1 VPRHRHVAGE
11 ALYVLY
17 KCGLA
22 TGDAAGVAMNI
33 LIITAALFAISLAAA
48 WLTGVVRF
56 IPNNRVGVVEKL
68 FGSRPLQHGFIALN
82 GETGYQPEVLRGGF
96 HLFMPFQY
104 RIHRVPLVTI
114 PQGSIGYVFARDGL
128 PLAPGQTLAFS
139 AGGDFQDVRG
149 FFARQGQQGPQRAV
163 LREGTYAINQA
174 QFVVVTRER
183 TYGLMMDKNEDRV
196 ISSLSCTVTERN
208 GFAPLVIHNDKDLI
222 GVVTVHEGPSL
233 PAGEIIAAIVGDN
246 PAEAVTYHNKFQEPE
261 RFLAGGGMRGRQ
273 LQVLAEGTYCINC
286 LFATV
291 EMQPKTMIDVGEVG
305 VVVSYT
311 GDKGED
317 LSGTAYSHGEMV
329 ARGKRGVW
337 SEPLLPG
344 KYPFNTYAGQVH
356 KVPTTNIILKWIRS
370 EAGSHRLDENL
381 SEISLITLDAFQP
394 KLPLSVVIHIDYRQ
408 ASLVIQRFGDIKKLV
423 EQTLDPMVSA
433 YFKDIGQTMTLIE
446 LIHNRA
452 QIQKRASEEMRTK
465 FAQYNLDLQEVLIG
479 TPASETNDRSIETIL
494 DQLRARQVARE
505 QIETY
510 QRQQEAATMEREL
523 REAEARAKVQS
534 EITTSELSI
543 VIREND
549 GKADFARSQQ
559 QANTIRVM
567 ADAEADKVKSLALG
581 EAARIKAVAGADAE
595 RAARMGVAQ
604 ALAIEEQVRAYGG
617 PRYQLT
623 QQVMERFAAAVER
636 SGAELVP
643 RVVMNGGGVAGG
655 SQSLIEALLGIL
667 MSERLADAGSEGL
680 AVRDPAAGE
689 LATRLRRET
698 AVALGG
704 GKI

>member
-1 VPRHRHVAGE
+1 MAWERRFFHTAIVQSIADGAVM
-11 ALYVLY
+11 
-17 KCGLA
+17 
-22 TGDAAGVAMNI
+22 DI
-33 LIITAALFAISLAAA
+33 LILIAAIVMLSVVAV
-48 WLTGVVRF
+48 WLTGMVRF
-56 IPNNRVGVVEKL
+56 ISNHQVGVVEKL
-68 FGSRPLQHGFIALN
+68 FGSRTLTHGLIALN
-82 GETGYQPEVLRGGF
+82 GETGYQPDVLRGGF
-96 HLFMPFQY
+96 HVFRPCQY

-128 PLAPGQTLAFS
+128 PLAPGQTLGFS

-149 FFARQGQQGPQRAV
+149 FLARSGQQGPQRAV

-183 TYGLMMDKNEDRV
+183 TYGLKLDQNDDQV
-196 ISSLSCTVTERN
+196 ISSLSQTVTTRS
-208 GFAPLVIHNDKDLI
+208 GFTPLSIHDDKDLI
-222 GVVTVHEGPSL
+222 GVVTIHEGPSL
-233 PAGEIIAAIVGDN
+233 PAGEIIAPIVGDD
-246 PAEAVTYHNKFQEPE
+246 PANVATYHNKFQEPE

-291 EMQPKTMIDVGEVG
+291 ELRPKTMIEVGEVG

-344 KYPFNTYAGQVH
+344 KYPFNLYAGQVH

-381 SEISLITLDAFQP
+381 SEISLITRDAFQP

-408 ASLVIQRFGDIKKLV
+408 APLVIQRFGDIKKLV

-452 QIQKRASEEMRTK
+452 QIQKRASEEMRAK
-465 FAQYNLDLQEVLIG
+465 FALYNLDLQEVLIG
-479 TPASETNDRSIETIL
+479 TPGSDKDDRSIETIL

-510 QRQQEAATMEREL
+510 QRQQEAATSEREL
-523 REAEARAKVQS
+523 REAQARAVVQS
-534 EITTSELSI
+534 DITKSELSI
-543 VIREND
+543 VIRENE
-549 GKADFARSQQ
+549 GKADFARNQQ
-559 QANTIRVM
+559 QAHTIRIM
-567 ADAEADKVKSLALG
+567 ADAEADKVKVMALG
-581 EAARIKAVAGADAE
+581 EASRIKAVAGADAE
-595 RAARMGVAQ
+595 RTARLGMAQ

-623 QQVMERFAAAVER
+623 QQVMERFAQAVEK
-636 SGAELVP
+636 SGADMVP
-643 RVVMNGGGVAGG
+643 RVVMNGGGANGG
-655 SQSLIEALLGIL
+655 GQNMIEALLGLL
-667 MSERLADAGSEGL
+667 MSERLGDAGPDGL
-680 AVRDPAAGE
+680 APRDPDALE
-689 LATRLRRET
+689 LSGRLRRET
-698 AVALGG
+698 MAALSGART
-704 GKI
+704 

>member
-1 VPRHRHVAGE
+1 M
-11 ALYVLY
+11 LTIILTITISTLVLAI
-17 KCGLA
+17 LVRVS
-22 TGDAAGVAMNI
+22 GVI
-33 LIITAALFAISLAAA
+33 
-48 WLTGVVRF
+48 RF

-68 FGSRPLQHGFIALN
+68 FGTRPLRHGLIALD

-96 HLFMPFQY
+96 HLFPPFQY
-104 RIHRVPLVTI
+104 RIHQAPLVTI

-128 PLAPGQTLAFS
+128 PLSPGQTLGFS

-149 FFARQGQQGPQRAV
+149 FLARHGQKGPQRAV

-183 TYGLMMDKNEDRV
+183 TYGLMMDTNEDKV
-196 ISSLSCTVTERN
+196 ISSLARTVVDRR
-208 GFAPLVIHNDKDLI
+208 GFTPLVIHDDKDLI
-222 GVVTVHEGPSL
+222 GIVTVHEGPSL
-233 PAGEIIAAIVGDN
+233 PAGEIIAPIVGDN
-246 PAEAVTYHNKFQEPE
+246 PAQIATYHNKFQEPE
-261 RFLAGGGMRGRQ
+261 HFLTARGMRGRQ

-291 EMQPKTMIDVGEVG
+291 ELQPKTMIEVGEVG

-329 ARGKRGVW
+329 ERGKRGVW

-344 KYPFNTYAGQVH
+344 KYPFNTYAGQVR

-381 SEISLITLDAFQP
+381 SEISLITRDAFQP

-408 ASLVIQRFGDIKKLV
+408 APLVIQRFGDIKKLV

-452 QIQKRASEEMRTK
+452 QIQKRASEEMRSK
-465 FAQYNLDLQEVLIG
+465 FALYNLDLQEVLIG
-479 TPASETNDRSIETIL
+479 TPASDKDDRSIETIL

-510 QRQQEAATMEREL
+510 QRQQAAATTEREL
-523 REAEARAKVQS
+523 REAQARATVQS
-534 EITTSELSI
+534 DITKSELSI
-543 VIREND
+543 SIRENE
-549 GKADFARSQQ
+549 GKAEFARSQQ
-559 QANTIRVM
+559 NAQTIRIL
-567 ADAEADKVKSLALG
+567 AEAESDKVKTMALG
-581 EAARIKAVAGADAE
+581 EASRIKAVAGADAE
-595 RAARMGVAQ
+595 RAARLGVAQ

-636 SGAELVP
+636 SGAALVP
-643 RVVMNGGGVAGG
+643 RVVMNGGGSPGTGGG
-655 SQSLIEALLGIL
+655 SGMIEVLLGML
-667 MSERLADAGSEGL
+667 MSDKLGDGAADSTTA
-680 AVRDPAAGE
+680 RDPAAVE
-689 LATRLRRET
+689 LGARLRKET
-698 AVALGG
+698 AKALGATSG
-704 GKI
+704 

>member
-1 VPRHRHVAGE
+1 MD
-11 ALYVLY
+11 LY
-17 KCGLA
+17 
-22 TGDAAGVAMNI
+22 I
-33 LIITAALFAISLAAA
+33 LISAVTVCSIAAV

-56 IPNNRVGVVEKL
+56 IPNNRIGVVEKL
-68 FGSRPLQHGFIALN
+68 FGSRPLTHGLIALN

-96 HLFMPFQY
+96 HLFRPFQY
-104 RIHRVPLVTI
+104 RVHRMPLVTI
-114 PQGSIGYVFARDGL
+114 PQGSIGYVFARDGQ

-139 AGGDFQDVRG
+139 TTGGFQDVRAFLAAG
-149 FFARQGQQGPQRAV
+149 GQQGPQRAV
-163 LREGTYAINQA
+163 LREGTYAINLA

-183 TYGLMMDKNEDRV
+183 TYGLMLDGTEDQV
-196 ISSLSCTVTERN
+196 IASLSRTVTERH
-208 GFAPLVIHNDKDLI
+208 GFTPLVIHDDKDLI

-233 PAGEIIAAIVGDN
+233 PAGDIIAAIVGDD
-246 PAEAVTYHNKFQEPE
+246 PTQSATYHNKFQEPE
-261 RFLAGGGMRGRQ
+261 RFLAAGGMRGRQ
-273 LQVLAEGTYCINC
+273 LQVLAEGTYCLNC

-291 EMQPKTMIDVGEVG
+291 ELQPKTMIEVGEVG

-337 SEPLLPG
+337 GEPLMPG

-381 SEISLITLDAFQP
+381 SEISLITRDAFQP

-446 LIHNRA
+446 LIHQRA

-465 FAQYNLDLQEVLIG
+465 FALYNLDLQEVLIG
-479 TPASETNDRSIETIL
+479 TPGSDKDDRSIETIL

-510 QRQQEAATMEREL
+510 QRQEEAATMEREL
-523 REAEARAKVQS
+523 REAQARATVQS

-543 VIREND
+543 RIREND
-549 GKADFARSQQ
+549 GKAEFARSQQ
-559 QANTIRVM
+559 QAHTIRIM
-567 ADAEADKVKSLALG
+567 ADAEADKVRALALG

-595 RAARMGVAQ
+595 RAARLGIAQ

-623 QQVMERFAAAVER
+623 QQVMERFAQAVEH
-636 SGAELVP
+636 SGAEMVP
-643 RVVMNGGGVAGG
+643 RVVLNSGGTGTGG
-655 SQSLIEALLGIL
+655 QNLMEALFGML
-667 MSERLADAGSEGL
+667 MSERMAPSDHDGTT
-680 AVRDPAAGE
+680 VRDPATADM
-689 LATRLRRET
+689 AARLRRE
-698 AVALGG
+698 AMAALGQS
-704 GKI
+704 